1 MSAGAR
7 TALYGA
13 VFLGIFVVCLPY
25 FAWRLDSR
33 LSSLVAACLGY
44 GGLILFLSGAA
55 LASASALYLVRRG
68 EGTPALFDPP
78 RRLVVAGPYQYVR
91 QPMMAGVFAMVF
103 GEAMWFASPGV
114 FLYGCLVVVLGW
126 LFVSRVEEPGL
137 ERRFGEDYVAYKKAV
152 PGWMPRWGKVEP
164 DASAPGARQPG
175 SP

>member
-25 FAWRLDSR
+25 FAWRLDPR

-91 QPMMAGVFAMVF
+91 QPMMAGGFA
-103 GEAMWFASPGV
+103 PGPD
-114 FLYGCLVVVLGW
+114 
-126 LFVSRVEEPGL
+126 SREGSSRPGL
-137 ERRFGEDYVAYKKAV
+137 
-152 PGWMPRWGKVEP
+152 
-164 DASAPGARQPG
+164 
-175 SP
+175 